1 MVHQP
6 SGGYQGQVTDIMI
19 HAREAENL
27 KRRLNEIYVKHSG
40 LEYQQVEDLLERD
53 KFLSPQEA
61 KELGLIDHVHDKRA
75 VPEGGA

>member
-1 MVHQP
+1 
-6 SGGYQGQVTDIMI
+6 MI

-40 LEYQQVEDLLERD
+40 LEYQKVEDLLERD
-53 KFLSPQEA
+53 KFLSPEEA
-61 KELGLIDHVHDKRA
+61 KELGLIDHVHEKRA